1 VNRPYKDFRY
11 GYVVDFADIRKEFD
25 ETNRA
30 YLDELQ
36 CELGDEMEHYSH
48 LFKTTEEIQS
58 DIERIKDVLFRFD
71 TENAEIFSQEIS
83 EIQDRKTVL
92 ALKKALE
99 DARNLYNLIRLQGEY
114 TFLNHLDFPM
124 LNKLYRETCNHLDLL
139 NLKES
144 VEQGQDTTNLLNV
157 ALEDILFKF
166 TKVGEEE
173 LVLADQLKDSLR
185 KAREALAVNFDQQD
199 PQFITLREELERL
212 FKKKNLNEV
221 TQQEMNENI
230 HMLNQIHEKVKE
242 LNRENN
248 LLREKYHGDAKYARI
263 HKRLWEKE
271 NISDTE
277 RKIFEA
283 LLRVKQDAD
292 DKVLNNSQILENENY
307 FERSVQPFVINRFM
321 NEQGIKLNS
330 KSYQWIN
337 HLIVNEYLNEFN
349 GVHAW

>member
-1 VNRPYKDFRY
+1 
-11 GYVVDFADIRKEFD
+11 
-25 ETNRA
+25 
-30 YLDELQ
+30 
-36 CELGDEMEHYSH
+36 
-48 LFKTTEEIQS
+48 
-58 DIERIKDVLFRFD
+58 
-71 TENAEIFSQEIS
+71 
-83 EIQDRKTVL
+83 
-92 ALKKALE
+92 
-99 DARNLYNLIRLQGEY
+99 
-114 TFLNHLDFPM
+114 
-124 LNKLYRETCNHLDLL
+124 
-139 NLKES
+139 
-144 VEQGQDTTNLLNV
+144 
-157 ALEDILFKF
+157 LEDILFKF

-185 KAREALAVNFDQQD
+185 KAREALALNFDQQD

-212 FKKKNLNEV
+212 FKKKKLNEV

-248 LLREKYHGDAKYARI
+248 LLRDKYHGDAKYARI
-263 HKRLWEKE
+263 HKRLWEKG
-271 NISDTE
+271 NLSDTE

-307 FERSVQPFVINRFM
+307 FERSVQPFVISRFM
-321 NEQGIKLNS
+321 NEQGIKLNP
-330 KSYQWIN
+330 KSSQWIN